1 MFHIRSFQTRLYWG
15 PHFRPNRDVSRC
27 ILALSILIAL
37 LAARTSSSRQR
48 SWWRLMIHPRPYIS
62 VHLLTLPESSLQPQH
77 GGNLFGASRWSLARR
92 EAIPRAE
99 SWGLGDYPPHIQHK
113 VSASITFQCKPTER
127 KQFISIRFR
136 PLYLQASLPP
146 YASTPPPTPRSS
158 PCFFIPTNSHE
169 NPRDSS
175 L

>member
-1 MFHIRSFQTRLYWG
+1 
-15 PHFRPNRDVSRC
+15 
-27 ILALSILIAL
+27 
-37 LAARTSSSRQR
+37 
-48 SWWRLMIHPRPYIS
+48 MIHPRSYIS

-92 EAIPRAE
+92 EAIPRTE

-136 PLYLQASLPP
+136 PLCLQASLPP
-146 YASTPPPTPRSS
+146 YASTPPTSFVS
-158 PCFFIPTNSHE
+158 LLFHSHE
-169 NPRDSS
+169 LPRKSQRFILMTS
-175 L
+175 NIRRSPPRPLHPRRTFRIH